1 MPLER
6 DCWEIVL
13 YFVLKSMHRSL
24 TDGSALD
31 RPQYYEIILSLD
43 TILTFSYTP
52 LISEPIRKQ
61 NSKNAEC
68 IESVLK
74 MSNAICALCKVSLNA

>member
-1 MPLER
+1 
-6 DCWEIVL
+6 
-13 YFVLKSMHRSL
+13 MHRGL

-61 NSKNAEC
+61 NSKNVEC

-74 MSNAICALCKVSLNA
+74 MSNAICALQGVFECIRAWVSERRIDSFIF